1 MSSVVIFFHMKR
13 VVIPELLDTDS
24 GSSQEIA
31 QALLDLRG
39 INKNFGG
46 IGTLQHMVE
55 HISGKLAVSSF
66 TLLEVAAGSGYVPQ
80 TVCRRLERS
89 GIQLQI
95 TLLDRAPSH
104 LPSQISK
111 NSNSGKKPLS
121 IPAVVADA
129 IAIPFQDDSFDFVD
143 SSLFAHHLSPKELV
157 EFVTEGLRV
166 CRVAV
171 LINDLVRSPLHLG
184 LVYAAL
190 PLFHSRITRHD
201 APASVRRAYTPDEVT
216 EMLQHTTAARVEIQR
231 RYLFRMGVIVWKR

>member
-1 MSSVVIFFHMKR
+1 MKR

-46 IGTLQHMVE
+46 IGTLEQMVE
-55 HISGKLAVSSF
+55 HISRSLAITSF
-66 TLLEVAAGSGYVPQ
+66 TLLEVAAGSGYVPE
-80 TVCRRLERS
+80 TVRQRLERS

-95 TLLDRAPSH
+95 TLLDRASSH
-104 LPSQISK
+104 LPLQISK
-111 NSNSGKKPLS
+111 HSISGKKLPIS
-121 IPAVVADA
+121 AVVADA
-129 IAIPFQDDSFDFVD
+129 IALPFQDDSFDLVD
-143 SSLFAHHLSPKELV
+143 SSLFAHHLSPQELV
-157 EFVTEGLRV
+157 EFVSEALRV

-171 LINDLVRSPLHLG
+171 LINDLVRNPVHLG

-201 APASVRRAYTPDEVT
+201 APVSVRRAYTPDEVT
-216 EMLQHTTAARVEIQR
+216 DLLQHTTAARVEIQR
-231 RYLFRMGVIVWKR
+231 HYLFRMGVIVWKR